1 MALRPASAFS
11 GEYGMSMRFRIPTP
25 AAAAL
30 FSAAVLFAAPLP
42 VFAQEDGVAA
52 IVNGDKILEKDL
64 MKAIDTLGIKGK
76 DVQQVKP
83 EVLEQIINE
92 KLIEDDVIK
101 AKIAETEE
109 YKKRMAVL
117 EVQMQRQV
125 YLEEKIKDK
134 ITDRLVKVEYDKFV
148 KQNKGK
154 TEIRARHIL
163 VPSETEALQVIKDLD
178 GGADFTDLAKRR
190 SSDPSA
196 QRGGD
201 LGYFLREEMVPEF
214 SKEAFGLKVGSHSKK
229 PVKTQF
235 GFHVIKVEDKR
246 DRAVPP
252 LEQVA
257 EPIRQ
262 KLGNEA
268 LKALLEDLRKKA
280 DVKILLGSAA
290 AKEPAKKK

>member
-1 MALRPASAFS
+1 
-11 GEYGMSMRFRIPTP
+11 MSLRFRIPV
-25 AAAAL
+25 AATAAL

-64 MKAIDTLGIKGK
+64 LKAIDTLGIKGK
-76 DVQQVKP
+76 DAEQVKP

-101 AKIAETEE
+101 AKIVESEE

-117 EVQMQRQV
+117 EVQMQRQI

-134 ITDRLVKVEYDKFV
+134 ITDRLVKAEYDKFV

-154 TEIRARHIL
+154 AEIRARHIL
-163 VPSETEALQVIKDLD
+163 VPSEAEALQVIKDLD
-178 GGADFTDLAKRR
+178 GKADFAELAKRR

-214 SKEAFGLKVGSHSKK
+214 SKEAFSLKVGSHSKK

-280 DVKILLGSAA
+280 DVKILLSGTA
-290 AKEPAKKK
+290 EPAKKK